1 MPESSA
7 ELEPDGA
14 SVILYANN
22 QVLLHKRD
30 SRPRL
35 FPNRWAI
42 FGGGIEPG
50 ETPEETACRELKDE
64 LGCQLS
70 PQDLEP
76 LGRFRVC
83 APSHCYLVYYFRA
96 ELPQD
101 FWDILLKLKT
111 INYSEREGEGIAL
124 FSHDKIDYL
133 NLVCQ
138 DRVALERHFRGNDFG
153 FID

>member
-1 MPESSA
+1 MLENPA
-7 ELEPDGA
+7 KLEPDGA
-14 SVILYANN
+14 SVILYTGNK
-22 QVLLHKRD
+22 VLLYKRD

-64 LGCQLS
+64 LGYQLS

-76 LGRFRVC
+76 LGRFSVNALLHRYIV
-83 APSHCYLVYYFRA
+83 HYFRA
-96 ELPQD
+96 ELTQD
-101 FWDILLKLKT
+101 FWDILLNLKA
-111 INYSEREGEGIAL
+111 IDHPEREGDGMAL
-124 FSHDKIDYL
+124 FSHDEIDYL

-138 DRVALERHFRGNDFG
+138 DRAALERHFRGNDFG